1 MIFSIL
7 GLGSILE
14 SKQYLTIF
22 LHIKSSRRQV
32 MVYQLAIQIVVHNI
46 KLYVKTF
53 SKPHFWYLGKKEV
66 LMSVKDFYN
75 AVTPGSSLTHGVG
88 RGVYTIL
95 GKDDICSATTYGHEK
110 LPVESKGR
118 PSLLNEV
125 HFILQY
131 STSS

>member
-1 MIFSIL
+1 MQDLQYFCYFHIQAVQDPAIL
-7 GLGSILE
+7 DECGLSDNVKKVLLE
-14 SKQYLTIF
+14 
-22 LHIKSSRRQV
+22 
-32 MVYQLAIQIVVHNI
+32 NI
-46 KLYVKTF
+46 KLFVVTF
-53 SKPHFWYLGKKEV
+53 SKSHFWHLGKKEV

-125 HFILQY
+125 H
-131 STSS
+131 

>member
-1 MIFSIL
+1 
-7 GLGSILE
+7 
-14 SKQYLTIF
+14 
-22 LHIKSSRRQV
+22 
-32 MVYQLAIQIVVHNI
+32 MVYQLAIKIVGHNI
-46 KLYVKTF
+46 KLYLETF
-53 SKPHFWYLGKKEV
+53 SKSYIWHLGKKEV

-110 LPVESKGR
+110 LPVEAKGR

-125 HFILQY
+125 HFNRTTYYNILA
-131 STSS
+131 SSSS

>member
-1 MIFSIL
+1 
-7 GLGSILE
+7 
-14 SKQYLTIF
+14 
-22 LHIKSSRRQV
+22 
-32 MVYQLAIQIVVHNI
+32 
-46 KLYVKTF
+46 
-53 SKPHFWYLGKKEV
+53 
-66 LMSVKDFYN
+66 MSVKDFYN

-125 HFILQY
+125 HFFRITDCNILAFHKKI
-131 STSS
+131 

>member
-1 MIFSIL
+1 M
-7 GLGSILE
+7 
-14 SKQYLTIF
+14 TTF

-32 MVYQLAIQIVVHNI
+32 MIYQLATKIICIFVNNVFKVYI
-46 KLYVKTF
+46 KKWSTSYFL
-53 SKPHFWYLGKKEV
+53 YLGKKEV

-125 HFILQY
+125 H
-131 STSS
+131 

>member
-1 MIFSIL
+1 
-7 GLGSILE
+7 
-14 SKQYLTIF
+14 
-22 LHIKSSRRQV
+22 
-32 MVYQLAIQIVVHNI
+32 
-46 KLYVKTF
+46 
-53 SKPHFWYLGKKEV
+53 
-66 LMSVKDFYN
+66 MSVKDFYN

-125 HFILQY
+125 HFIRTTYYNIL
-131 STSS
+131 SLHKKF